1 MIHILTAREQI
12 LSRYD
17 GSAQLSIS
25 HGATIVLPENP
36 LIVEVIR
43 SRVSR
48 VSFIIALERLLPR
61 VCVSC
66 VIESVW
72 REGKAGLHVRSV
84 QLQRAAAFEGS
95 FGEGDETGWQKGVV
109 ERGGGRGG
117 GRRRGGDGGG
127 GAVTRGWERREREW
141 EGERERG
148 GREAVY
154 RWRYR
159 SWQCESRLSGDKAG
173 SVRATRP
180 SARRI
185 ITIENGATET
195 PLFGCSGA

>member
-1 MIHILTAREQI
+1 MIHILTARKQI

-72 REGKAGLHVRSV
+72 RER
-84 QLQRAAAFEGS
+84 
-95 FGEGDETGWQKGVV
+95 
-109 ERGGGRGG
+109 ERGGG
-117 GRRRGGDGGG
+117 GGG
-127 GAVTRGWERREREW
+127 GWIA
-141 EGERERG
+141 
-148 GREAVY
+148 
-154 RWRYR
+154 
-159 SWQCESRLSGDKAG
+159 
-173 SVRATRP
+173 RP
-180 SARRI
+180 
-185 ITIENGATET
+185 
-195 PLFGCSGA
+195 